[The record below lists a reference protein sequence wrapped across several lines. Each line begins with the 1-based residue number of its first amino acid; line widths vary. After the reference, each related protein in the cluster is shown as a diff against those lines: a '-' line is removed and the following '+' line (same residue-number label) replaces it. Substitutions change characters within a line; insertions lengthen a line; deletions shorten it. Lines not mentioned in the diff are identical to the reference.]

1 MSEKTYSSLI
11 ESLSPDS
18 TSTKVV
24 YRLEN
29 WIDIFSLKKEI
40 KNNENNIRISI
51 QPESTLSRVID
62 TSMKF
67 TIGHRHLLTQ
77 ELPQDSYDENN
88 YIIGLDNDNGLL
100 SKEIEIR
107 FNHKINKWIVV
118 LLESSLNYIKIFK
131 NNGKVIRLKLGK
143 DECQAYILEHNDII
157 HIGKIEEFNNKGQ
170 RCHQKGER
178 YHQIQILNGHHYDN
192 SENECS
198 ENDSTN

>member
-11 ESLSPDS
+11 ESLAPDS

-40 KNNENNIRISI
+40 KNNENNIRILI

-67 TIGHRHLLTQ
+67 TIGNRYLLKQKLSEDT
-77 ELPQDSYDENN
+77 YDENN
-88 YIIGLDNDNGLL
+88 IIIGLDNDNGLHA
-100 SKEIEIR
+100 KEIEIR

-118 LLESSLNYIKIFK
+118 LLESSLNYIKIFRH
-131 NNGKVIRLKLGK
+131 GREPIRLKLGK
-143 DECQAYILEHNDII
+143 DERQACVVEHNDII
-157 HIGKIEEFNNKGQ
+157 HIGIISEFNK
-170 RCHQKGER
+170 RER

-198 ENDSTN
+198 ENDSY